1 MTRWILV
8 TALAIA
14 LAGGGVQAADEG
26 ASSAEGTQTTPVE
39 TAPPGPDDE
48 ADAGSASDE
57 AGPRGGQQTAGRGR
71 ALSALR

>member
-8 TALAIA
+8 AALAVA

-48 ADAGSASDE
+48 ADAGSAPDE
-57 AGPRGGQQTAGRGR
+57 AGTDAEEGAPEEAEPQD
-71 ALSALR
+71 